1 MKLHLIIKKKWADAI
16 LFLGKKEEY
25 RSNTPYYQT
34 RILKHKEDIK
44 EVVFHVG
51 YTKKTF
57 TCTLS
62 KLPYIGLGKPIWGA
76 PYSEKCIILSLGDI
90 IAVDL

>member
-1 MKLHLIIKKKWADAI
+1 MKLHLVIKSKWANDI
-16 LFLGKKEEY
+16 MLLGKKEEY

-62 KLPYIGLGKPIWGA
+62 GLPHIGLGKPLWGA
-76 PYSEKCIILSLGDI
+76 PYSEECIILPLGDI
-90 IAVDL
+90 IAVNL